1 MLTNFRTMTVDRCHN
16 RFVALFWFRCFVAQV
31 ASRLTSPQL
40 EDVHER
46 STVHALAAGAT
57 CVTRHTSHVTRHTS
71 HVTRHASHGT
81 SNGCQEATSCSQ
93 RGARDRLPV
102 QHTRRRWA
110 RRLGRAAAKLPVA
123 MQSPESTVRGRG
135 ATATRSD
142 GGQTDPIRKNP
153 TGIDDG
159 HSALTVQQTLRRR
172 CCCCCCCCC
181 CC

>member
-1 MLTNFRTMTVDRCHN
+1 MS
-16 RFVALFWFRCFVAQV
+16 AAWP
-31 ASRLTSPQL
+31 ASLVHPSSSSSILLPSVPEARHASHVTRHTS
-40 EDVHER
+40 H
-46 STVHALAAGAT
+46 
-57 CVTRHTSHVTRHTS
+57 VTRHTSHVTRHTS

-123 MQSPESTVRGRG
+123 TQSPESTVRGRG